1 MVSGLGVGSS
11 AVDWL
16 LDQGKPELLLLVIGS
31 GVGSSVA
38 VGYWIRGK
46 PECYCRL
53 VYHG

>member
-31 GVGSSVA
+31 GVGSSAIGWLVD
-38 VGYWIRGK
+38 RG
-46 PECYCRL
+46 
-53 VYHG
+53 